1 MNYRVKV
8 RGGLSIFH
16 DKELAEKCA
25 KKNKTKV
32 EEIKPVKEKK
42 WTAPSCDC
50 MFGCSICNPPPQHC
64 ESADPADWY

>member
-8 RGGLSIFH
+8 KGGVSVFH

-32 EEIKPVKEKK
+32 EEINDANINEPVVPRNLDEALSRQGKK
-42 WTAPSCDC
+42 DK
-50 MFGCSICNPPPQHC
+50 
-64 ESADPADWY
+64 

>member
-1 MNYRVKV
+1 MDGSSLWNESMKYRVKV

-32 EEIKPVKEKK
+32 EEIKY
-42 WTAPSCDC
+42 DR
-50 MFGCSICNPPPQHC
+50 
-64 ESADPADWY
+64 